1 MKRLRPGATAVLWQ
15 QLRRAALAVS
25 VLLGV
30 GTAVAA
36 PASATT
42 DAVQCPPAA
51 QMPEPQALQQLM
63 RDARDRGLLWRL
75 EKNGRT
81 SWLYGTIHA
90 SRLEWMIP
98 GPTVMKALRDS
109 DALALEINMLDG
121 QVMAELRDAMRA
133 RPDAP
138 PLPAPLAQR
147 LEALKHAECAAAELD
162 ALRPDAQV
170 ISIVAL
176 SARRQGLDVAYG
188 VDVTLAG
195 AAAAMQKPVIGLE
208 SVQTQ
213 LQQVISDDPM
223 QVQETVA
230 SALDQLESHKAGAQL
245 TQLAQIWADGRLSL
259 LTHYADWCD
268 CLNTAKERRD
278 FERVVYG
285 RNPGIA
291 QAIAAQID
299 SGKTLFAA
307 VGALHMIGPK
317 GLPTLLAAQGFRVE
331 RVPFE
336 PAR

>member
-1 MKRLRPGATAVLWQ
+1 MKRLRPGAAAVLWQ
-15 QLRRAALAVS
+15 QVRRAALAVS

-36 PASATT
+36 PAPAST

-121 QVMAELRDAMRA
+121 QVMAELLDAMRA

-147 LEALKHAECAAAELD
+147 LDALKRAECAAAELD

-170 ISIVAL
+170 ISIAAL

-213 LQQVISDDPM
+213 MQQVISDDPV
-223 QVQETVA
+223 QVQESVA
-230 SALDQLESHKAGAQL
+230 SALDQLESHKAGTQL
-245 TQLAQIWADGRLSL
+245 SQLAQIWADGRLNL
-259 LTHYADWCD
+259 LTRYADWCD
-268 CLNTAKERRD
+268 CLNTPKERRD

-307 VGALHMIGPK
+307 VGALHMIGPQ